1 MAEPARA
8 LSAYRA
14 RRVRRDAEP
23 RSWPADR
30 RERGRSIGDGN
41 VRAFKSFSAREINKT
56 RAAGTKFAWQ
66 RGFHEHVA
74 RNEKD
79 LAAIREYIQN
89 NPVKWELD
97 EENPARQRA
106 TALPQGGS

>member
-1 MAEPARA
+1 MPNHVHGLLIVENEGGPP
-8 LSAYRA
+8 
-14 RRVRRDAEP
+14 VTET
-23 RSWPADR
+23 
-30 RERGRSIGDGN
+30 